1 MSHVCH
7 AASCTIDIPPRLLM
21 CRVHWA
27 LVPQDVQR
35 AVWREYR
42 EGQEQDKRPSAAYL
56 AVQQLA
62 VMLVAQREARYAEAC
77 TAGLEAELYR
87 ARARGMAPGL
97 DPFRGTA
104 AA

>member
-1 MSHVCH
+1 MKHVCH
-7 AASCTIDIPPRLLM
+7 AAACSIEVPPRMLM
-21 CRVHWA
+21 CRAHWA

-42 EGQEQDKRPSAAYL
+42 EGQEDDKKPSLAYL
-56 AVQQLA
+56 AVQRLA
-62 VMLVAQREARYAEAC
+62 VMLVAQREGRYAESS

-87 ARARGMAPGL
+87 SKARAGGP

-104 AA
+104 AD